1 MMEPE
6 EEDGEFRRPEVPL
19 HTSTPR
25 SGHGRPGASSDH
37 QLGGEGGHEPS
48 GHEGEGDGDT
58 VGAAAAELE
67 VDDGE
72 GGEGGLLDENDES
85 DNLKEGK
92 CLLCGQLFDEQQAE
106 WKSSQHNTDSLLA
119 VYG

>member
-6 EEDGEFRRPEVPL
+6 EGDGEFRRPEVPL

-25 SGHGRPGASSDH
+25 SGHGRPGTSTDH
-37 QLGGEGGHEPS
+37 QLGDVGGHEPS
-48 GHEGEGDGDT
+48 SGDEEE
-58 VGAAAAELE
+58 GAAAEGLE

-72 GGEGGLLDENDES
+72 GCEGGLLSENDES

>member
-25 SGHGRPGASSDH
+25 PGHGRQGASSDH
-37 QLGGEGGHEPS
+37 QLGEEDGHEPS
-48 GHEGEGDGDT
+48 GHEGEGGDGDA
-58 VGAAAAELE
+58 VDAAAADFE

-72 GGEGGLLDENDES
+72 GSEGGLLDENES

-92 CLLCGQLFDEQQAE
+92 CLLCGQLFDEPQAE